1 MLGTGPPAWQRFI
14 AEQCISSRVLMCL
27 KWNHG
32 MLEFWDISMQG
43 NWVHACM
50 FQMNSV
56 SLCEIHGTSDVN
68 SNVRSMKAD
77 YSKFIVHCYYS
88 MHASI
93 STAANVFPVIF
104 LDDFIKRI
112 ILSSSQLVA
121 ASISITISLTI
132 IEVHN
137 QCQKRIRNSR
147 NLTGHFQFILQTWP
161 QASSSIHQIL
171 MYWIR
176 KFAVV
181 GIN

>member
-1 MLGTGPPAWQRFI
+1 MCVTDEYLQSESIAILAGITYWSYSYGKHRIWHFIWWQLHLNWQWFEFISFLDTGPPAWQRFI

-43 NWVHACM
+43 NWVHAFM

-93 STAANVFPVIF
+93 STAAISCHFSWCP
-104 LDDFIKRI
+104 
-112 ILSSSQLVA
+112 LSNAL
-121 ASISITISLTI
+121 
-132 IEVHN
+132 
-137 QCQKRIRNSR
+137 
-147 NLTGHFQFILQTWP
+147 F
-161 QASSSIHQIL
+161 
-171 MYWIR
+171 
-176 KFAVV
+176 
-181 GIN
+181 